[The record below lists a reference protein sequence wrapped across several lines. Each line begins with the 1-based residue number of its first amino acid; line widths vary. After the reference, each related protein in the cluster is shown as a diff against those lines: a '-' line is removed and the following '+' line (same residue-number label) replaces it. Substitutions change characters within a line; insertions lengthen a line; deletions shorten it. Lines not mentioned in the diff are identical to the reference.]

1 MDRISYG
8 KGHLYQGVLILHQ
21 SYHGD
26 YVYPC
31 GRVAMSDGDATAS
44 NTKVPTIRCVWEA
57 AAVSCH
63 VRH

>member
-8 KGHLYQGVLILHQ
+8 KVHLHQGVLITHQ

-31 GRVAMSDGDATAS
+31 GGVAMSDGDETVS
-44 NTKVPTIRCVWEA
+44 STQVPAVRCTWGPVT
-57 AAVSCH
+57 VYCH